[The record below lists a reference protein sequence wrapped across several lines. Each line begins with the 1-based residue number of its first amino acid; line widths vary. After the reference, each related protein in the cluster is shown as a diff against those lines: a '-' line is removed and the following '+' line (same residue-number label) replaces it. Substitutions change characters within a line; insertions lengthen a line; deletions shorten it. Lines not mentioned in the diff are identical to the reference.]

1 MHSSRV
7 KIIFHIGLEKTG
19 TTSFQRFCTRNARRL
34 MEHKVLY
41 PKRSSAFY
49 LLNHVPLTAS
59 YLPSERPDD
68 FHLRSPIK
76 NSEMVKS
83 LKREI
88 EASSVEKVIISS
100 EHLSSR
106 FRAPQ
111 IEKLAEDF
119 NEYECHVVIALRD
132 HLSRLF
138 SSYSTRVMSG
148 SDQTLDEF
156 AAMVLEPD
164 NLYMRYADIIR
175 MWEASF
181 GRDNVIVFD
190 YNESSDVIHSILSK
204 IGLIQLRTIQTD
216 DHKCNASLDANVTE
230 AVRLINIANQ
240 SVSAY
245 RSKIPYLEFI
255 KLQYVRSVLRKKL
268 QAQNLSQKLAHTL
281 SPLPEEARS
290 AVSKGEG
297 ASQEP
302 HGASFET
309 PTSWAPQNE
318 GEAFETG
325 SQSHGSHW
333 RLGQPYR
340 EQLLAIAEADALWLA
355 KNYSMP
361 VSLIKPRS
369 LPDAAPEE
377 FQDDAAKLL
386 AKTLTHTISDRWSLY
401 RFNMASRA
409 ALFFILDKLR
419 SIRGR

>member
-1 MHSSRV
+1 MHASRI

-34 MEHKVLY
+34 LQYNVLY

-49 LLNHVPLTAS
+49 ALNHAPLTAS

-68 FHLRSPIK
+68 FHLRSPIA

-83 LKREI
+83 LKEEI

-106 FRAPQ
+106 FRPPQ

-119 NEYECHVVIALRD
+119 NAYECHVVIALRD

-156 AAMVLEPD
+156 AEMVLEPD

-181 GRDNVIVFD
+181 GRDHVIVFD
-190 YNESSDVIHSILSK
+190 YNEASDVIYSILSK
-204 IGLIQLRTIQTD
+204 IGLTQLRTILTD

-230 AVRLINIANQ
+230 ALRLINIANRNE
-240 SVSAY
+240 SAY

-255 KLQYVRSVLRKKL
+255 KLQYVRSVLRKKF
-268 QAQNLSQKLAHTL
+268 QA
-281 SPLPEEARS
+281 
-290 AVSKGEG
+290 
-297 ASQEP
+297 
-302 HGASFET
+302 
-309 PTSWAPQNE
+309 
-318 GEAFETG
+318 
-325 SQSHGSHW
+325 QSHGSHW
-333 RLGQPYR
+333 RLSEPYR
-340 EQLLAIAEADALWLA
+340 EQLLDIAEADALWLA
-355 KNYSMP
+355 KSRAMP
-361 VSLIKPRS
+361 VSLIKPGS
-369 LPDAAPEE
+369 APEAAPEE
-377 FQDDAAKLL
+377 FQQEVAQLL
-386 AKTLTHTISDRWSLY
+386 AKTLTQTMCDRWSLY
-401 RFNMASRA
+401 RFDMASRA
-409 ALFFILDKLR
+409 ALFFILEKMR
-419 SIRGR
+419 SIRRR